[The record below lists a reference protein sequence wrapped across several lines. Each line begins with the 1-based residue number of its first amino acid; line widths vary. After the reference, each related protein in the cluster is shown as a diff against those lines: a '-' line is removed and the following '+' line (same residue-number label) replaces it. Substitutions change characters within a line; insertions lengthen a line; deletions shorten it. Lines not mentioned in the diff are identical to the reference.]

1 MNKFF
6 LYSFLFLSIVAY
18 SQDNKPIDWS
28 ADLEYLKV
36 ELPKNHYKLY
46 HSKDENYFIRGI
58 DKINAGKK
66 NATDLDIAI
75 RLQQLIASMGDS
87 HTRTGWENFVNK
99 GSILPLQLMWFS
111 DGVFVQGTTIENQS
125 LLGNKIVTI
134 NRTPLSTIADSIG
147 TLFTQDNAAVIKNQ
161 FPKYLPIIQL
171 LKYFGFARTDT
182 IELLLENQKSEKW
195 TYLLRPSVPTKQNR
209 RTFQPDSIALCY
221 KNARYLFT
229 DSILKADNVYYIQYN
244 QCASREYPLQGYTG
258 KPEDLPS
265 FTEFK
270 QKILDNINKY
280 DFDKVVFDLRFN
292 GGGNSQPGTELVTE
306 LATIGKINQKGKLF
320 VIVGRKTFSSAV
332 INAMD
337 FKNMT
342 QAIFVG
348 EETEGKPNHFGDIK
362 IMTLPHSGLKI
373 QYSTKYFKRSN
384 TNLNT
389 ITPDQ
394 ITETSFQ
401 DFKSGND
408 PAYEWVRKQ

>member
-1 MNKFF
+1 MTNDTLKQEIVEQI
-6 LYSFLFLSIVAY
+6 SQSSLF
-18 SQDNKPIDWS
+18 
-28 ADLEYLKV
+28 
-36 ELPKNHYKLY
+36 
-46 HSKDENYFIRGI
+46 R
-58 DKINAGKK
+58 
-66 NATDLDIAI
+66 
-75 RLQQLIASMGDS
+75 
-87 HTRTGWENFVNK
+87 
-99 GSILPLQLMWFS
+99 
-111 DGVFVQGTTIENQS
+111 
-125 LLGNKIVTI
+125 
-134 NRTPLSTIADSIG
+134 
-147 TLFTQDNAAVIKNQ
+147 
-161 FPKYLPIIQL
+161 
-171 LKYFGFARTDT
+171 
-182 IELLLENQKSEKW
+182 
-195 TYLLRPSVPTKQNR
+195 YLLRPSVLTKQNR
-209 RTFQPDSIALCY
+209 RTFQPDSVALCY

-229 DSILKADNVYYIQYN
+229 DSILKADNIYYVQYN

-337 FKNMT
+337 FKNTT

-362 IMTLPHSGLKI
+362 IMTLPNSGLKI

-384 TNLNT
+384 INLNT

>member
-1 MNKFF
+1 MNKLF
-6 LYSFLFLSIVAY
+6 LCSFIFLSIVAY
-18 SQDNKPIDWS
+18 SQENKPIDWS

-46 HSKDENYFIRGI
+46 HLKDESYFIRGI
-58 DKINAGKK
+58 DKINASKDK
-66 NATDLDIAI
+66 ASDLDIAI
-75 RLQQLIASMGDS
+75 RLQQLIASMGDT
-87 HTRTGWENFVNK
+87 HTQTTWASFADK
-99 GSILPLQLMWFS
+99 GRILPLQLMWLS

-125 LLGNKIVTI
+125 LLGNKIVSI
-134 NRTPLSTIADSIG
+134 NRTPLSTISDSIS
-147 TLFTQDNAAVIKNQ
+147 TLFTLDNAAVIKNQ

-182 IELLLENQKSEKW
+182 VELLLENQQGEKW
-195 TYLLRPSVPTKQNR
+195 TYLLGPSVLTKQNR
-209 RTFQPDSIALCY
+209 RTFQPDSLALCY
-221 KNARYLFT
+221 KNGRSLFT
-229 DSILKADNVYYIQYN
+229 DSILKADNIYYIQYN
-244 QCASREYPLQGYTG
+244 KCVCREFPQQGYSG

-270 QKILDNINKY
+270 KKIVDNINKY

-292 GGGNSQPGTELVTE
+292 VGGNSQPGSELVTE
-306 LATIGKINQKGKLF
+306 LAAISKINKKGKLF
-320 VIVGRKTFSSAV
+320 VIVGRLTFSSAI

-342 QAIFVG
+342 KAILVG
-348 EETEGKPNHFGDIK
+348 EETEGKPNHFGEIK
-362 IMTLPHSGLKI
+362 MMTLPSSGLKI
-373 QYSTKYFKRSN
+373 SYSTKYFKRSN
-384 TNLNT
+384 INLKT

-401 DFKSGND
+401 DFKSGID

>member
-1 MNKFF
+1 MNTFF

-18 SQDNKPIDWS
+18 SQENKPIDWS

-46 HSKDENYFIRGI
+46 HLKDENYFIRGI
-58 DKINAGKK
+58 DNINVGKE

-75 RLQQLIASMGDS
+75 RLQKLIASMGDS
-87 HTRTGWENFVNK
+87 HTKTGWEKFMDK
-99 GSILPLQLMWFS
+99 GSTLPLQLMWFS
-111 DGVFVQGTTIENQS
+111 DGVFVQGTNMENQS

-147 TLFTQDNAAVIKNQ
+147 TLFTLDNAAVIKNQ

-171 LKYFGFARTDT
+171 LKHFGFARTDT
-182 IELLLENQKSEKW
+182 VELLLENRTGEKW
-195 TYLLRPSVPTKQNR
+195 TYFLKPSILTKQNR
-209 RTFQPDSIALCY
+209 RTFKPDSLALCY
-221 KNARYLFT
+221 KNGRSLFT
-229 DSILKADNVYYIQYN
+229 DSILKADNIYYIQYN
-244 QCASREYPLQGYTG
+244 QCASREYPPQGYAG

-270 QKILDNINKY
+270 KKIFDNINKY
-280 DFDKVVFDLRFN
+280 NFDKVVFDLRFN
-292 GGGNSQPGTELVTE
+292 GGGNSQPGTELVSE

-320 VIVGRKTFSSAV
+320 VIVGEKTFSSAI

-362 IMTLPHSGLKI
+362 IMTLPNSGLKI

-384 TNLNT
+384 INLNT